1 MTVRDLL
8 TRRGSTAELITTV
21 GVVLAVQAGAQA
33 VWDHLGIS
41 LVAGLLAAVV
51 VTTAWATLSRRGG
64 ARRGRGRGAPA
75 LSRVGRRRG
84 SS

>member
-51 VTTAWATLSRRGG
+51 VTTAWATLSRRG
-64 ARRGRGRGAPA
+64 
-75 LSRVGRRRG
+75 
-84 SS
+84 

>member
-21 GVVLAVQAGAQA
+21 GVVLAVQAGAQD
-33 VWDHLGIS
+33 VWDHVGIS

-51 VTTAWATLSRRGG
+51 VTTAWAVL
-64 ARRGRGRGAPA
+64 
-75 LSRVGRRRG
+75 GRRQD
-84 SS
+84 